1 MFKLEFLN
9 IIAIAK
15 RQLEVTGN
23 SKIPGLK
30 FEINLM
36 ILICKH
42 RFSITLIT
50 LQSVFFFK
58 DK

>member
-1 MFKLEFLN
+1 MIDLDRCN
-9 IIAIAK
+9 

-23 SKIPGLK
+23 SKILKFRDSK

-36 ILICKH
+36 ILICKQ
-42 RFSITLIT
+42 FLIELIT
-50 LQSVFFFK
+50 VQPIVFFK